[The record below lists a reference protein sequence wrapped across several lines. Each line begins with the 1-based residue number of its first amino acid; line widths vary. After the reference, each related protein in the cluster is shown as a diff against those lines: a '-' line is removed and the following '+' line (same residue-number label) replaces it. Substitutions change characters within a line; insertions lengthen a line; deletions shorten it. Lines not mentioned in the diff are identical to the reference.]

1 MCRMF
6 YYLMVIFGIIFGIIR
21 SQDISDVTLASP
33 MLTFWH
39 LEIQKQASLETRAA
53 LASFVSHFWH
63 LGFFFGILAS

>member
-6 YYLMVIFGIIFGIIR
+6 YFLMVIFGIIFCIIG

-33 MLTFWH
+33 LMTSWH

-53 LASFVSHFWH
+53 FAYFVSHFGH
-63 LGFFFGILAS
+63 FGIFGILAS